1 MRGLRTLTPSILV
14 AIAPVG
20 CAAWAQQGV
29 VVQPAPTG
37 RLQVLRAGQPVM
49 AVELSTH
56 GKEWT
61 HAPQSRAQAQFTR
74 LTDEPG
80 LLYKGILEVPGA
92 QGPLNFEEAIR
103 PADNGFF
110 VDYKMWF
117 NQPTTL
123 NGLQVSLLLPVNRFL
138 GKQVIVVGPAQRE
151 TTVTLPMELDEAKWI
166 LHRGSANE
174 IQVAPGTDV
183 AFAVAAQTRTNVVI
197 HDLRRW
203 QQQVFEIRFW
213 QVFQDPAA
221 VVEANRE
228 FTLNLA
234 FGFGEPVQI
243 QGLAAG

>member
-1 MRGLRTLTPSILV
+1 
-14 AIAPVG
+14 
-20 CAAWAQQGV
+20 
-29 VVQPAPTG
+29 
-37 RLQVLRAGQPVM
+37 
-49 AVELSTH
+49 
-56 GKEWT
+56 
-61 HAPQSRAQAQFTR
+61 
-74 LTDEPG
+74 
-80 LLYKGILEVPGA
+80 
-92 QGPLNFEEAIR
+92 
-103 PADNGFF
+103 
-110 VDYKMWF
+110 MWF